1 MAAAYAQASTLRVS
15 VLAAGADGG
24 ELEKLLA
31 GREVPV
37 RALVGTAAAQAV
49 NEGRERGL
57 VVIDT
62 DACSPSDRAGVSEVA
77 DELGELALDGVYLVV
92 PATLSASA
100 ARQLLDGLMP
110 IGLSALVIT
119 HADETDELGT
129 AAELAFQSG
138 LPIAFIH
145 GALTLDGALVPAFP
159 SHIAER
165 LLP

>member
-1 MAAAYAQASTLRVS
+1 
-15 VLAAGADGG
+15 
-24 ELEKLLA
+24 
-31 GREVPV
+31 
-37 RALVGTAAAQAV
+37 
-49 NEGRERGL
+49 
-57 VVIDT
+57 
-62 DACSPSDRAGVSEVA
+62 VA
-77 DELGELALDGVYLVV
+77 DELGDLALDGVYLVV

-145 GALTLDGALVPAFP
+145 AGLALDGALTPAFP
-159 SHIAER
+159 AYVAER